1 MQLNYNSGNGDL
13 KNWLI
18 KEDYFDRRYIN
29 KCEAIFTQGNGYLG
43 IRNALD
49 ERYIGEIRNTF
60 ITGTFN
66 KASENEVTELP
77 NVADMTATKIII
89 NGNEFSL
96 TEGKILSYA
105 RTFNLKNGESIRKIT
120 WESPDGIILEL
131 VFKRFVSLADE
142 HLLVSKI
149 EVEADRAASIS
160 IESGID
166 GSVTNSGAMHL
177 IDIERRIYDKK
188 YMEFISRTNQSDV
201 YIIQDCLC
209 KLNLVSKILPVMG
222 RRTLNNKYSLDLEK
236 GTKLSFEKISVLYSS
251 RDKLYVDYEKKL
263 ALQMAKEEALESI
276 KKYEVFSYEELLRLS
291 EFRWEEY
298 WKESDIT
305 IGTKDDFASLAIRFA
320 LYHLKIMVKGDDN
333 RLGIGAKAL
342 SGEGYKGH
350 SFWDTEIFILPYFTF
365 THPEIARTLLEYRY
379 HNLYGARKK
388 AKEYGYEGAMY
399 PWECAFIDDG
409 EVTPLY
415 MGADVVTGELTKVWT
430 GIIEHHITADI
441 VYAINQYENMTSD
454 NDYMEKYGYEII
466 LEAGLFWASRL
477 EYIKEKDRYEIR
489 NVIGPDEYKEH
500 VDNNAYTN
508 YMAYYTMNLCL
519 EKIAYLKEKNID
531 LYKRLDEKLNIT
543 HIKNS
548 IEMRKDKLYLPKA
561 NTEGLIPQ
569 SDSYLSLKKLDIS
582 KYKNSKEVLGIYED
596 YNTKQLNEY
605 MVSKQSDTVMLLFLF
620 RDLLDKNLRK
630 KNFDFYEDKT
640 LHDSSLSKSTH
651 AILANEFDEED
662 MAYNLFKGA
671 ISIDL
676 GENMKSSTEGI
687 HSAAMGGIWATY
699 VLGFGGVWIDDKGLS
714 INPHL
719 PKEWEYLEFP
729 LVYKKTKI
737 RVRVEKQG
745 VKITKISG
753 EAIDILLKGEKIHIN

>member
-149 EVEADRAASIS
+149 EVEADRVASIS

-188 YMEFISRTNQSDV
+188 YMEFISRTSQSDV

-251 RDKLYVDYEKKL
+251 RDKLYMNYEKSP

-276 KKYEVFSYEELLRLS
+276 K
-291 EFRWEEY
+291 
-298 WKESDIT
+298 
-305 IGTKDDFASLAIRFA
+305 
-320 LYHLKIMVKGDDN
+320 
-333 RLGIGAKAL
+333 
-342 SGEGYKGH
+342 
-350 SFWDTEIFILPYFTF
+350 
-365 THPEIARTLLEYRY
+365 
-379 HNLYGARKK
+379 
-388 AKEYGYEGAMY
+388 
-399 PWECAFIDDG
+399 
-409 EVTPLY
+409 
-415 MGADVVTGELTKVWT
+415 
-430 GIIEHHITADI
+430 
-441 VYAINQYENMTSD
+441 NM
-454 NDYMEKYGYEII
+454 K
-466 LEAGLFWASRL
+466 LF
-477 EYIKEKDRYEIR
+477 
-489 NVIGPDEYKEH
+489 P
-500 VDNNAYTN
+500 
-508 YMAYYTMNLCL
+508 M
-519 EKIAYLKEKNID
+519 
-531 LYKRLDEKLNIT
+531 
-543 HIKNS
+543 
-548 IEMRKDKLYLPKA
+548 
-561 NTEGLIPQ
+561 
-569 SDSYLSLKKLDIS
+569 
-582 KYKNSKEVLGIYED
+582 
-596 YNTKQLNEY
+596 
-605 MVSKQSDTVMLLFLF
+605 
-620 RDLLDKNLRK
+620 
-630 KNFDFYEDKT
+630 KNF
-640 LHDSSLSKSTH
+640 
-651 AILANEFDEED
+651 
-662 MAYNLFKGA
+662 
-671 ISIDL
+671 
-676 GENMKSSTEGI
+676 
-687 HSAAMGGIWATY
+687 
-699 VLGFGGVWIDDKGLS
+699 
-714 INPHL
+714 
-719 PKEWEYLEFP
+719 
-729 LVYKKTKI
+729 
-737 RVRVEKQG
+737 
-745 VKITKISG
+745 
-753 EAIDILLKGEKIHIN
+753 